1 MRLRIAARE
10 LRAAPRVARC
20 EVRGGRTVI
29 VQYSTIQP
37 RWRNHDQKVQLIE
50 QRVRSAFI
58 TSKGSST
65 IGSHD
70 STYAPQHTLSTHA
83 SFDAQMW
90 RSA

>member
-1 MRLRIAARE
+1 MNRG
-10 LRAAPRVARC
+10 VARG
-20 EVRGGRTVI
+20 VNVRTVI

-37 RWRNHDQKVQLIE
+37 RWRHHDQKVQLIE

-83 SFDAQMW
+83 SFDAQML
-90 RSA
+90 SLIHI

>member
-1 MRLRIAARE
+1 MNAR
-10 LRAAPRVARC
+10 R
-20 EVRGGRTVI
+20 RTVI

-70 STYAPQHTLSTHA
+70 STYAPQHTFSTHA